1 MFASL
6 RKAQEEMREERKGW
20 DRVRFE
26 PTHMPLSSPTSTIPA
41 PSTTLTSVLKKPS
54 GITPAP
60 VVSVAPGPS
69 SSAIS
74 AGTTDPVPK

>member
-6 RKAQEEMREERKGW
+6 RKAQEEMMEERRKW

-26 PTHMPLSSPTSTIPA
+26 PTPEPLSSPTSTIPA

-54 GITPAP
+54 GVTPAP
-60 VVSVAPGPS
+60 IVN
-69 SSAIS
+69 
-74 AGTTDPVPK
+74 